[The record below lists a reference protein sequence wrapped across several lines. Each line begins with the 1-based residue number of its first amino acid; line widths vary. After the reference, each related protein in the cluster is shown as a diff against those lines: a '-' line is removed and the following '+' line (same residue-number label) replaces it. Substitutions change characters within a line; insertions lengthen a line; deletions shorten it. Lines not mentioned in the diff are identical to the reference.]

1 MRGRVLQASPSRLFL
16 EHMGAVVEFKID
28 SDAQFSGGGVKSA
41 ADLSEGQE
49 VRASFTVE
57 NNTTNVAKRIS
68 VSAGTSGTGTSGQA
82 PEQQPSAPGERSP
95 ISPGTPTPSET
106 KPSPR

>member
-28 SDAQFSGGGVKSA
+28 SAAQFSGGGVKSA

-68 VSAGTSGTGTSGQA
+68 VS
-82 PEQQPSAPGERSP
+82 PGERSP
-95 ISPGTPTPSET
+95 MSPGTPAPHEPST
-106 KPSPR
+106 TPSPR